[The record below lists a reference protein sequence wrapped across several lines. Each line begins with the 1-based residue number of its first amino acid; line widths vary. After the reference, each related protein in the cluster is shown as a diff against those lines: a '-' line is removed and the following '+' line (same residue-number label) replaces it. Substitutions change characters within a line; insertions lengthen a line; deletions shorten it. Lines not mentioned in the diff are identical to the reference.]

1 MYRLY
6 KQNDDVAAYVS
17 EFVADSA
24 SDIQNLPTNVYPGS
38 TCLITSTSDVYI
50 LNAQKQWV
58 KLS

>member
-17 EFVADSA
+17 EFVADTA
-24 SDIQNLPTNVYPGS
+24 DDVKDLPTSVYPGS

-50 LNAQKQWV
+50 LNAQKKWV
-58 KLS
+58 KL

>member
-24 SDIQNLPTNVYPGS
+24 NDIQNLPTNVYPGS

-50 LNAQKQWV
+50 LSAQKQWI

>member
-6 KQNDDVAAYVS
+6 KQNDDISAYVC

-24 SDIQNLPTNVYPGS
+24 EDIKNLPKTAYPGS

-50 LNAQKQWV
+50 LNAQKQ
-58 KLS
+58 

>member
-17 EFVADSA
+17 EFIADTTA
-24 SDIQNLPTNVYPGS
+24 DLEDLPKSVYPGS
-38 TCLITSTSDVYI
+38 TCLITSTSDVYV
-50 LNAQKQWV
+50 LSAQKKWV